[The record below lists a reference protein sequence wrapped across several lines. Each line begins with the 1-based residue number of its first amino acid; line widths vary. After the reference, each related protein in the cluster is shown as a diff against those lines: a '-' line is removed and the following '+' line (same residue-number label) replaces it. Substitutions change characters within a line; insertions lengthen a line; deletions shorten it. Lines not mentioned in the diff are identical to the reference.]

1 MGRRV
6 SLLYFAA
13 PFRPAICG
21 KLCINRPSYFHSC
34 TRSGSGRAA
43 FASCIDLAI
52 RVTYAGAS
60 CVCGWKVHSWSSRAS
75 SASRTH
81 AVTFSFSAIC

>member
-1 MGRRV
+1 M
-6 SLLYFAA
+6 SLSFFCSA
-13 PFRPAICG
+13 FPAGDCG